1 MSDWSSHLVLAPILL
16 PLLAGA
22 GMLLFD
28 ERNRTLRASLG
39 LVSTV
44 LLIVVAATLLY
55 TADAAGPGSSL
66 SVYRLGDWPAPFGI
80 VLVLAK
86 LSALM
91 LMLPSFLALAA
102 LVFSLAR
109 WPRAGV
115 YFPPLFQFLLVGV
128 TGELL
133 I

>member
-66 SVYRLGDWPAPFGI
+66 RVYRLGAWPPPFGPA
-80 VLVLAK
+80 LL
-86 LSALM
+86 LDTLPALM
-91 LMLPSFLALAA
+91 LLPTSFLAPA
-102 LVFSLAR
+102 
-109 WPRAGV
+109 
-115 YFPPLFQFLLVGV
+115 
-128 TGELL
+128 
-133 I
+133 